1 MDLNDTLYKLNL
13 VKNNVN
19 FKNIF
24 DKAVRRMFMS
34 NSRLALKSLLQND
47 DAVRNSYFDDKDI
60 DELRQAV
67 FNREFDLKNRKLDSS
82 DNRSREISYE
92 NYRPLTIDGR
102 YAGMAPFISWD
113 MATRVNK
120 YKDNKHNYNMQTSI
134 GSARYKIEPDGTV
147 KLYDKYDVNRGTH
160 INNKL
165 LYIPHEIIKRFGK
178 SYNINLDLGNI
189 NDWNKVYTG
198 NSVYDYR

>member
-19 FKNIF
+19 FRNMF
-24 DKAVRRMFMS
+24 DKAVRKMFMS

-67 FNREFDLKNRKLDSS
+67 FNREFDLNNRKLDSS

-102 YAGMAPFISWD
+102 YAGMAPFMSGDI
-113 MATRVNK
+113 ATRVN
-120 YKDNKHNYNMQTSI
+120 
-134 GSARYKIEPDGTV
+134 
-147 KLYDKYDVNRGTH
+147 
-160 INNKL
+160 
-165 LYIPHEIIKRFGK
+165 
-178 SYNINLDLGNI
+178 
-189 NDWNKVYTG
+189 
-198 NSVYDYR
+198 